1 MNNQKITRRQF
12 NAGKLNLLVREIG
25 PTATLESIHIAEEIT
40 DEEFVQTFLSA
51 MSGIMDHYKGQLFMA
66 LLTPQLAQ
74 LLIAMAEKVDHA
86 SVLDQF
92 ETSFGK
98 IDVWIQL

>member
-1 MNNQKITRRQF
+1 M
-12 NAGKLNLLVREIG
+12 G
-25 PTATLESIHIAEEIT
+25 
-40 DEEFVQTFLSA
+40 
-51 MSGIMDHYKGQLFMA
+51 HYKGKLFMA

-74 LLIAMAEKVDHA
+74 LLVAMAEKINNA

-98 IDVWIQL
+98 VDVWIQL